1 MRLRELLHGVEI
13 IRQNVP
19 ESLEITGVSCDSREM
34 EKDSVFVAIPGN
46 RCDGGDYAL
55 EALKRGAAAVAC
67 QGKPPENLLRG
78 APLILVPD
86 ARKALAHLACNW
98 YGNPAKSLKLIG
110 VTGTNGKTTTT
121 YLIKH
126 ILEAT
131 GEKTGLIGTVEN
143 RAGEERFPARR
154 TTPNA
159 LEIQK
164 ILGKMVTNRCKFG
177 VMEVSSHALLQ
188 DRTENILFTVGV
200 FTNLTEDHLDYHKT
214 MEHYCDAKAKLFRH
228 CRTAACNGDDP
239 WRQRILAGSRCPVLL
254 YGLGEEADLRGEDIR
269 LFSRGVKFTVRENEK
284 RIPLQVGVPGRFS
297 VYNTL
302 GAMAAC
308 RLLGISAE
316 TCAQALRTF
325 PGVKGR
331 MEVVPTPG
339 KPYTLLIDYAHTPDA
354 LENVLQTARGFTR
367 GRVIA
372 VFGCGGDRDKTKRPV
387 MGEIAASLSDL
398 VILTSDNPRTED
410 PEAILDQVAAGFPR
424 GFADYHRE
432 PDRRAAIAL
441 ALSLGRAGDVIL
453 LAGKGHETYQEI
465 GKNRLPLDEREE
477 IASFFQKSKV

>member
-1 MRLRELLHGVEI
+1 MV
-13 IRQNVP
+13 
-19 ESLEITGVSCDSREM
+19 
-34 EKDSVFVAIPGN
+34 
-46 RCDGGDYAL
+46 
-55 EALKRGAAAVAC
+55 C
-67 QGKPPENLLRG
+67 QGNPPENLPRG

-86 ARKALAHLACNW
+86 ARKALARLACNW
-98 YGNPAKSLKLIG
+98 YGNPAESLKLIG

-188 DRTENILFTVGV
+188 DRTENIPFTVGV

-269 LFSRGVKFTVRENEK
+269 LFSREVKFTVRENEK
-284 RIPLQVGVPGRFS
+284 RIPVQVGVPGRFS

-325 PGVKGR
+325 PGSGR
-331 MEVVPTPG
+331 HN
-339 KPYTLLIDYAHTPDA
+339 PYLA
-354 LENVLQTARGFTR
+354 LPAGFVTENVHAGIY
-367 GRVIA
+367 GR
-372 VFGCGGDRDKTKRPV
+372 CGGSTPSAPSFGSACVGNGK
-387 MGEIAASLSDL
+387 LS
-398 VILTSDNPRTED
+398 
-410 PEAILDQVAAGFPR
+410 
-424 GFADYHRE
+424 
-432 PDRRAAIAL
+432 
-441 ALSLGRAGDVIL
+441 
-453 LAGKGHETYQEI
+453 
-465 GKNRLPLDEREE
+465 
-477 IASFFQKSKV
+477 

>member
-34 EKDSVFVAIPGN
+34 EKDSIFVAIPGN

-55 EALKRGAAAVAC
+55 EALKRGAAAVVC
-67 QGKPPENLLRG
+67 QGKPPENLPRG
-78 APLILVPD
+78 APLILLPD

-126 ILEAT
+126 ILEAM

-188 DRTENILFTVGV
+188 DRTENIPFTVGV

-228 CRTAACNGDDP
+228 CRTAACNGDDA

-269 LFSRGVKFTVRENEK
+269 LFSRGVEFTVRENEK
-284 RIPLQVGVPGRFS
+284 RIPVQVGVPGRFS

-325 PGVKGR
+325 PGVRGR

-354 LENVLQTARGFTR
+354 LENVLQTARGFAQ

-372 VFGCGGDRDKTKRPV
+372 VFGCGGDREKEKRPR
-387 MGEIAASLSDL
+387 MGQAVARLADFA
-398 VILTSDNPRTED
+398 VVTSDNPRTED
-410 PEAILDQVAAGFPR
+410 PEAIIRDILPGMAAAAGR
-424 GFADYHRE
+424 YAVE
-432 PDRRAAIAL
+432 PDRRKAIAL
-441 ALSLGRAGDVIL
+441 AMEQGRAGDVIL
-453 LAGKGHETYQEI
+453 LCGKGHETYQEI
-465 GKNRLPLDEREE
+465 GNETLPMDERE
-477 IASFFQKSKV
+477 IVRSLL

>member
-1 MRLRELLHGVEI
+1 MRLRELLHGVEV

-34 EKDSVFVAIPGN
+34 ERDSVFVAIPGN
-46 RCDGGDYAL
+46 HCDGGEYAL
-55 EALKRGAAAVAC
+55 EALKRGAVAVVC
-67 QGKPPENLLRG
+67 QGKPPENLPRG

-86 ARKALAHLACNW
+86 ARKALACLACNW
-98 YGNPAKSLKLIG
+98 YGNPAESLKLIG

-143 RAGEERFPARR
+143 RAGEECFPARR

-188 DRTENILFTVGV
+188 DRTENIPFTVGV

-284 RIPLQVGVPGRFS
+284 RISVQVGVPGRF
-297 VYNTL
+297 
-302 GAMAAC
+302 
-308 RLLGISAE
+308 
-316 TCAQALRTF
+316 
-325 PGVKGR
+325 
-331 MEVVPTPG
+331 
-339 KPYTLLIDYAHTPDA
+339 
-354 LENVLQTARGFTR
+354 
-367 GRVIA
+367 
-372 VFGCGGDRDKTKRPV
+372 
-387 MGEIAASLSDL
+387 
-398 VILTSDNPRTED
+398 
-410 PEAILDQVAAGFPR
+410 
-424 GFADYHRE
+424 
-432 PDRRAAIAL
+432 
-441 ALSLGRAGDVIL
+441 
-453 LAGKGHETYQEI
+453 
-465 GKNRLPLDEREE
+465 
-477 IASFFQKSKV
+477 

>member
-1 MRLRELLHGVEI
+1 MRLRELLHGVEV

-34 EKDSVFVAIPGN
+34 EKDSIFVAIPGN

-55 EALKRGAAAVAC
+55 EALKRGAAAVVC
-67 QGKPPENLLRG
+67 QGKPPENLPRG

-188 DRTENILFTVGV
+188 DRTENIPFTVGV

-269 LFSRGVKFTVRENEK
+269 LSAGGWNSPSGKTKKESLCRWVCRGGFRCI
-284 RIPLQVGVPGRFS
+284 IPWGPW
-297 VYNTL
+297 
-302 GAMAAC
+302 
-308 RLLGISAE
+308 
-316 TCAQALRTF
+316 LRAGCWEFRRRPAPRPCGPF
-325 PGVKGR
+325 PGSR
-331 MEVVPTPG
+331 
-339 KPYTLLIDYAHTPDA
+339 
-354 LENVLQTARGFTR
+354 
-367 GRVIA
+367 
-372 VFGCGGDRDKTKRPV
+372 
-387 MGEIAASLSDL
+387 AAWRWY
-398 VILTSDNPRTED
+398 P
-410 PEAILDQVAAGFPR
+410 
-424 GFADYHRE
+424 HRE
-432 PDRRAAIAL
+432 SPIP
-441 ALSLGRAGDVIL
+441 S
-453 LAGKGHETYQEI
+453 
-465 GKNRLPLDEREE
+465 
-477 IASFFQKSKV
+477 S

>member
-1 MRLRELLHGVEI
+1 
-13 IRQNVP
+13 
-19 ESLEITGVSCDSREM
+19 M
-34 EKDSVFVAIPGN
+34 EKDSIFVAIPGN
-46 RCDGGDYAL
+46 RCDGADYAL
-55 EALKRGAAAVAC
+55 EALKRGAAAVVC
-67 QGKPPENLLRG
+67 QGKPPENLPRG

-188 DRTENILFTVGV
+188 DRTENIPFTVGV

-214 MEHYCDAKAKLFRH
+214 MERSCDAKAKLFRH

-284 RIPLQVGVPGRFS
+284 SIPLQVGVPGRFS

-331 MEVVPTPG
+331 MEVVPTPE

-354 LENVLQTARGFTR
+354 LENVLQTARGFAR

-372 VFGCGGDRDKTKRPV
+372 VFGCGGDREADKRPL
-387 MGEIAASLSDL
+387 MGRIACAYADQVVLCD
-398 VILTSDNPRTED
+398 DNPRTED
-410 PEAILDQVAAGFPR
+410 PDRILAQIAAGCDGSQKIIRDRAEAIKFVLDGAQTDDIIV
-424 GFADYHRE
+424 
-432 PDRRAAIAL
+432 
-441 ALSLGRAGDVIL
+441 V
-453 LAGKGHETYQEI
+453 AGKGGETSLIQDTA
-465 GKNRLPLDEREE
+465 KTCPNDRLLIERY
-477 IASFFQKSKV
+477 FG

>member
-1 MRLRELLHGVEI
+1 MRLRELLHGVEV

-34 EKDSVFVAIPGN
+34 EKDSIFVAIPGN

-55 EALKRGAAAVAC
+55 EALKRGAAAVVC
-67 QGKPPENLLRG
+67 QGKPPENLPRG

-188 DRTENILFTVGV
+188 DRTENIPFAVGV

-228 CRTAACNGDDP
+228 CRTAACNADDP

-269 LFSRGVKFTVRENEK
+269 LFSREVEFTVRENEK
-284 RIPLQVGVPGRFS
+284 RIPVQVGVPGRFS

-331 MEVVPTPG
+331 MEVVP
-339 KPYTLLIDYAHTPDA
+339 
-354 LENVLQTARGFTR
+354 
-367 GRVIA
+367 
-372 VFGCGGDRDKTKRPV
+372 
-387 MGEIAASLSDL
+387 
-398 VILTSDNPRTED
+398 
-410 PEAILDQVAAGFPR
+410 
-424 GFADYHRE
+424 HRE
-432 PDRRAAIAL
+432 SPIP
-441 ALSLGRAGDVIL
+441 S
-453 LAGKGHETYQEI
+453 
-465 GKNRLPLDEREE
+465 
-477 IASFFQKSKV
+477 S